1 MAKATRNGQA
11 AAVKRQGRR
20 VMPKVQARRTAV
32 AARPVRLTLGDLVAA
47 AFEAAGNEVRGAARI
62 LSSNDV
68 ACAIQKRIVLV

>member
-1 MAKATRNGQA
+1 MAKATRSG
-11 AAVKRQGRR
+11 AAVKVQGRR
-20 VMPKVQARRTAV
+20 VMPKVQARRTAP
-32 AARPVRLTLGDLVAA
+32 AAAKPVRLTLGDLVAA

>member
-1 MAKATRNGQA
+1 MAKATRSGA
-11 AAVKRQGRR
+11 AAVKVQGRR
-20 VMPKVQARRTAV
+20 VMPKVQARRTA
-32 AARPVRLTLGDLVAA
+32 AAAAKPVRLTLGDLVAA